1 MGQVAA
7 WALVVLVFAGP
18 TSRTL
23 FNVSAL
29 VLLASWA
36 LSGRL
41 VQHWAVARSSPIAL
55 PALLLFGVIV
65 MGMTYSEA
73 SWREKWE
80 HLRVYS
86 KLPFL
91 LLLVALLQ
99 EQKWQQRCWVAFMAA
114 MVVVVGALYTNVGW
128 SLMTGI
134 RLPADQRSVFLD
146 YIIQGVVS
154 SIFIGLALDRVRDP
168 MLSARWRA
176 VWLAAVLVVGYSV
189 FFVLIGKTGPLTLC
203 AVLACFVFWGV
214 PKRAR
219 WLAFGLLCVLLV
231 SLITMAPELS
241 ARFERGLRQLANP
254 GAALDFG
261 SVGLRWQMWQFSAG
275 LIMESPLWGH
285 GTGAYHGLAAKHLT
299 HCELTCFHPHS
310 QFLFFGVEQG
320 LIGMAAYAYFLFAI
334 YRVARQ
340 HVARGSIAMMAF
352 FAVLVVES
360 ALNAP
365 LWYRMESYIFYPL
378 IALFMAR
385 STVRSP
391 S

>member
-1 MGQVAA
+1 MGQVSA

-18 TSRTL
+18 TSRAL

-29 VLLASWA
+29 VLLTSWA

-65 MGMTYSEA
+65 VGMTYSEA
-73 SWREKWE
+73 DWREKWE

-114 MVVVVGALYTNVGW
+114 MAVAVGALYTNVGW
-128 SLMTGI
+128 SFVTGSP
-134 RLPADQRSVFLD
+134 LPAHARSVFLD
-146 YIIQGVVS
+146 YVIQGVVS

-168 MLSARWRA
+168 MLSVRWRA
-176 VWLAAVLVVGYSV
+176 AWLAAALVVGYSV

-214 PKRAR
+214 PSRAR
-219 WLAFGLLCVLLV
+219 WLAFGLLCVLSV

-241 ARFERGLRQLANP
+241 SRFEKGLRQLAHP
-254 GAALDFG
+254 EAAFDFG

-340 HVARGSIAMMAF
+340 RVAQGSIAMMAF
-352 FAVLVVES
+352 FAVLMVES

-385 STVRSP
+385 SMPRNQS
-391 S
+391 

>member
-1 MGQVAA
+1 MGQVAG
-7 WALVVLVFAGP
+7 WAPVVLVFAGP
-18 TSRTL
+18 TSRAL

-29 VLLASWA
+29 VLIAGWL

-41 VQHWAVARSSPIAL
+41 VEHWAVARSNPIAL
-55 PALLLFGVIV
+55 PALLLFGVILL
-65 MGMTYSEA
+65 GMTYSEA
-73 SWREKWE
+73 DWRDQWE
-80 HLRVYS
+80 HFQVYS

-99 EQKWQQRCWVAFMAA
+99 EQKWQERCWVAFMVA
-114 MVVVVGALYTNVGW
+114 MAVVVGALYTNVGW
-128 SLMTGI
+128 SVVTGS
-134 RLPADQRSVFLD
+134 RLPADQRSLFLD

-154 SIFIGLALDRVRDP
+154 SIFIALALERVRDP
-168 MLSARWRA
+168 MLSARWRVA
-176 VWLAAVLVVGYSV
+176 WLAAALVAGYSV
-189 FFVLIGKTGPLTLC
+189 LFVLVGKTGPLTLC

-219 WLAFGLLCVLLV
+219 WVAFGLVCALLV

-241 ARFERGLRQLANP
+241 ARFDRGFRQLANP
-254 GAALDFG
+254 ESVVDFG

-299 HCELTCFHPHS
+299 HCHLTCFHPHS

-320 LIGMAAYAYFLFAI
+320 LIGVAAYAYFLFAI

-340 HVARGSIAMMAF
+340 RIAHGSIAMMAF
-352 FAVLVVES
+352 FAVLLVES

-378 IALFMAR
+378 IALFMVQAAPR
-385 STVRSP
+385 AQS
-391 S
+391 